1 MKRILMFTLIL
12 SFNLY
17 AQEIHYDYEVKSEKV
32 CFEEMKK
39 MGCINKN
46 EVVNV
51 ACLDREK
58 LRLSKLCQ
66 EIHGK
71 KRKERR

>member
-1 MKRILMFTLIL
+1 MLTLIL

-39 MGCINKN
+39 MGCINQN
-46 EVVNV
+46 EVVSV
-51 ACLDREK
+51 SCLDK
-58 LRLSKLCQ
+58 QKARLSKLCQ
-66 EIHGK
+66 EIHDK
-71 KRKERR
+71 KRREKR

>member
-1 MKRILMFTLIL
+1 MKRIIMLTLIL

-39 MGCINKN
+39 MGCITQN
-46 EVVNV
+46 EVVSV
-51 ACLDREK
+51 SCLDK
-58 LRLSKLCQ
+58 QKVRLSKLCQ
-66 EIHGK
+66 EIHDK
-71 KRKERR
+71 KRREKR